1 MRDSIKSALDD
12 SLKLYSLPQTLVQ
25 VLKVVSDETS
35 GADDLAKVL
44 MKDPALTTR
53 VLKVVNSPFYG
64 AGRKIGTVSQ
74 ATVTLGMRQVT
85 ALAVS
90 TSIYGMTENWQS
102 ELDRV
107 RFWRHSLEVAI
118 AARLIAEQIGLR
130 QLEEIYVAGL
140 LHDIGLL
147 VLERSFPEQFATI
160 WRQASRGES
169 LVDLEEEAW
178 GTNHSRV
185 GQFLLEQWR
194 LPDSIC
200 EAVGRHHHTYPEGAD
215 EEDFV
220 VPQIVSLAGRIAR
233 FRIAETQRRDETI
246 LREER
251 EIMRTN
257 LRLDARDLLAIERV
271 LFTRTVEESRYL
283 DMDIGTNEQ
292 ILSEA
297 NQMLFSQY
305 SAVENLLDENRRM
318 HKQIAGEQVKTGFLE
333 SLKSTAATFTDYI
346 DRASGSVI
354 RKIREVQAGIKSGT
368 IIDPSGVVADSA
380 RSIEADIEALLAVMM
395 EMRKLTQT
403 QSALYY
409 DQGSVEAIEG
419 RIRKRILQESE
430 AIPAG

>member
-1 MRDSIKSALDD
+1 MKDSIRNVLDD

-44 MKDPALTTR
+44 IKDPAMTTK

-64 AGRKIGTVSQ
+64 TGRKIGTVSQ

-85 ALAVS
+85 ALALS

-102 ELDRV
+102 VLDRV

-118 AARLIAEQIGLR
+118 AARMIAEKMGLR
-130 QLEEIYVAGL
+130 QLEEIYVSGL

-147 VLERSFPEQFATI
+147 ILERSFPEQFATI
-160 WRQASRGES
+160 WKRASRGES
-169 LVDLEEEAW
+169 LVELEEEAW
-178 GTNHSRV
+178 GTNHARV

-194 LPDSIC
+194 LPESIS
-200 EAVGRHHHTYPEGAD
+200 EAVGRHHYSYPEGAD
-215 EEDFV
+215 DEDLI
-220 VPQIVSLAGRIAR
+220 VPQVVSLAGRIAR
-233 FRIAETQRRDETI
+233 FRISTRQHHDDAVLRD
-246 LREER
+246 ER
-251 EIMRTN
+251 EIMRSN
-257 LRLDARDLLAIERV
+257 LKLDVKDLISVEKE
-271 LFTRTVEESRYL
+271 LFSRTVEESRYL
-283 DMDIGTNEQ
+283 EMDIGTNEQ
-292 ILSEA
+292 ILTEA
-297 NQMLFSQY
+297 NQMLFNQY
-305 SAVENLLDENRRM
+305 LTVENLLHENRRM

-354 RKIREVQAGIKSGT
+354 RKIREVQAGIESGA
-368 IIDPSGVVADSA
+368 IVDPSGVVADTAS
-380 RSIEADIEALLAVMM
+380 SIEAEMEALLVIMA

-409 DQGSVEAIEG
+409 DQGSVEAIED
-419 RIRKRILQESE
+419 RIRQEIARESE
-430 AIPAG
+430 SIPVA